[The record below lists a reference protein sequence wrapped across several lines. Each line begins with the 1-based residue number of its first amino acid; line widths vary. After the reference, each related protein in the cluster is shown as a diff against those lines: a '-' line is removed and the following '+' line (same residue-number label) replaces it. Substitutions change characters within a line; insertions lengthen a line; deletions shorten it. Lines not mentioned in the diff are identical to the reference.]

1 MLFTSATNAKAW
13 MPRLLHLERVRRVVA
28 LERCDRLAVGELPPD
43 RLAGLD
49 QVVGGAHGHRGVP
62 WKIAA
67 FFTASGNSSAN
78 HRAAPTP
85 V

>member
-1 MLFTSATNAKAW
+1 MRFSAART
-13 MPRLLHLERVRRVVA
+13 VT
-28 LERCDRLAVGELPPD
+28 C
-43 RLAGLD
+43 
-49 QVVGGAHGHRGVP
+49 GVP

-67 FFTASGNSSAN
+67 FFTASGNCSAN